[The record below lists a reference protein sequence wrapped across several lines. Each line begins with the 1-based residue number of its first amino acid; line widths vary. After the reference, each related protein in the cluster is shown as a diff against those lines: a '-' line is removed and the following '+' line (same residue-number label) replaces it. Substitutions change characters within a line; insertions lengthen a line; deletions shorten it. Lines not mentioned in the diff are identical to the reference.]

1 MSFQFRAEFLVNPRV
16 HDLAFSSL
24 KFHPISFTLV
34 FKIMQFS
41 MYGIVILLYFADG
54 FEICVNQK
62 TGWKLQAKSGCQ
74 FASAEK
80 GWWG

>member
-1 MSFQFRAEFLVNPRV
+1 MSSQFRAEFLVNPQV

-34 FKIMQFS
+34 SKIMQFS

-54 FEICVNQK
+54 
-62 TGWKLQAKSGCQ
+62 S
-74 FASAEK
+74 
-80 GWWG
+80 